1 MLSAILSAVSLE
13 ALRAPLLA
21 PPVAPTHYSR
31 SAPQG
36 QLSRSGALRICRVLP
51 RSGSLRTQRARAYA
65 DHLAMMLASAA
76 FAVGSICVER
86 AVRPPNGSGSFDWN
100 DVVIGDDAACGVDK
114 CYFASKTGA
123 TGYLV
128 SEKLDKVGES
138 WSFASCL
145 KQRYGLK
152 HFLLA
157 PQRYVRVS
165 EKVRARLTPMH
176 VTRNSS
182 NKTTTSAFHLHHGH
196 HSLAVQKAQAAPAS
210 AIPIACSRLKRRF
223 TAASLPAFR
232 EAVRDD
238 ATFRRLLNASLRAS
252 LAAIWNEPCL
262 LWDFQA
268 FLTQEG
274 HIIHIDVDRCYDK
287 AILNQ
292 NGTLSMIWWKTDHA
306 LKAGYF
312 GHVRSCLLGLWA
324 WLTGEVPSPH
334 GTAPEPAAAHGIKR
348 FWEKAEEEAARSVR
362 LLPFLRPSSAPTAK
376 QEQHRP

>member
-1 MLSAILSAVSLE
+1 
-13 ALRAPLLA
+13 
-21 PPVAPTHYSR
+21 
-31 SAPQG
+31 
-36 QLSRSGALRICRVLP
+36 
-51 RSGSLRTQRARAYA
+51 
-65 DHLAMMLASAA
+65 MMLASAA

-86 AVRPPNGSGSFDWN
+86 AARPPNKSNGSGSFDWN
-100 DVVIGDDAACGVDK
+100 DVVIGDDVACGVDK
-114 CYFASKTGA
+114 CYLASKTGA

-138 WSFASCL
+138 WSFANCL

-157 PQRYVRVS
+157 PQRYVPVS
-165 EKVRARLTPMH
+165 EEVRARLKSMH

-182 NKTTTSAFHLHHGH
+182 SKNSTSAFRLHHGH
-196 HSLAVQKAQAAPAS
+196 HSLAVQKVQAAPAS
-210 AIPIACSRLKRRF
+210 AIPVACSRLKRRY

-232 EAVRDD
+232 GAARDN

-268 FLTQEG
+268 FLTHEG
-274 HIIHIDVDRCYDK
+274 HIIHMDVDRCYDK
-287 AILNQ
+287 ATLHR
-292 NGTLSMIWWKTDHA
+292 NGTLSMIVWKTDHA

-312 GHVRSCLLGLWA
+312 GKVRSCLLGLWA
-324 WLTGEVPSPH
+324 WLTGEVSSLH
-334 GTAPEPAAAHGIKR
+334 GTAPEPAAAHDIKR

-362 LLPFLRPSSAPTAK
+362 LHPNLRPSPTPTAE
-376 QEQHRP
+376 QEQHRPG

>member
-1 MLSAILSAVSLE
+1 
-13 ALRAPLLA
+13 
-21 PPVAPTHYSR
+21 
-31 SAPQG
+31 
-36 QLSRSGALRICRVLP
+36 
-51 RSGSLRTQRARAYA
+51 
-65 DHLAMMLASAA
+65 MMLASAA
-76 FAVGSICVER
+76 FAVGSIYVER
-86 AVRPPNGSGSFDWN
+86 AARPQNGSWSFDWN
-100 DVVIGDDAACGVDK
+100 DVVIGDDATCGVFK
-114 CYFASKTGA
+114 CYLASKTGA

-128 SEKLDKVGES
+128 SRRDLNKASHTHSAGDA

-145 KQRYGLK
+145 RQRYGLK
-152 HFLLA
+152 HFYLA
-157 PQRYVRVS
+157 PQRKVRVS
-165 EKVRARLTPMH
+165 KEVAARLTSMH

-196 HSLAVQKAQAAPAS
+196 HSLAVQKVQAAPAS

-274 HIIHIDVDRCYDK
+274 HIIHMDVDRCYDK
-287 AILNQ
+287 ATLNQ

-324 WLTGEVPSPH
+324 WLTGEVPSLH

-362 LLPFLRPSSAPTAK
+362 LLPFLRPSPAPTAEQD